1 MNGSYKKVASRYLLA
16 KRVTKTAGEVRF
28 IKDRGGDTN
37 EWSWGT
43 PGPSERKISADF
55 KFNPKNLKPL
65 AISLRATLAGMGFAL
80 SAYNSF
86 TKIKSANVSPDGALG
101 GAGYIQKIADMRR
114 AYMNCVE
121 ALSALSDTLHDEIN
135 APHWNP
141 AIEEQSPREREEVV
155 SIINDADEI
164 RKGPEGWANE
174 EEKEMG
180 EENEKE

>member
-1 MNGSYKKVASRYLLA
+1 MSQSYKKVASRYLLA
-16 KRVTKTAGEVRF
+16 KRIVKTAGEVRF

-37 EWSWGT
+37 EWSWNT
-43 PGPSERKISADF
+43 PGPSERKISVDF
-55 KFNPKNLKPL
+55 KFNPTNLKPL
-65 AISLRATLAGMGFAL
+65 AMSFRATLAAMGHAL

-101 GAGYIQKIADMRR
+101 GAGYIQKISDMRR

-121 ALSALSDTLHDEIN
+121 SLSALSDTLHDELH

-141 AIEEQSPREREEVV
+141 AVKEQSPRERAEVV
-155 SIINDADEI
+155 TIVNDAEEI

-174 EEKEMG
+174 EEEDMGNDKKE
-180 EENEKE
+180 